1 MMSACVPSRDGKE
14 RHERYKSEMKMTV
27 YSEELAGK
35 AGSSLEDQE
44 DKKPPG
50 DVQHQEASSSTAPT
64 LTSPLASTGQATDLC
79 SMSLEQID
87 HLSNI
92 LQQQR
97 KYLMIQQ
104 LVNSGSSPAEEETKP
119 PGSVQQRVASPS
131 TLAAATG
138 VTGQAT
144 DSGSMRLEQIAQV
157 SSMLQQ
163 QKYLMLRGQ
172 LGNSVTLYEARL
184 GLARAAFPGVYGL
197 GNPFGMMPALRQ
209 SGSLMNQAMVSAQD
223 DRILALLETRNS
235 DQDDHI
241 RAIIET
247 RNSMRVLQ
255 AAQEERRQLLLA
267 LAMQQDGSVGSNEH
281 LASRQPQ
288 LQLGGGLLAPAI
300 THRLQVAN
308 QSRVA
313 APGMTATQPPIATK
327 ATNQTQS
334 LAARAPSSST
344 GQNRVSVDK
353 ALAAAES
360 LVNISQVATNQT
372 QTLATRPHPTS
383 IIQNRARATHNK
395 ALAAA
400 AVSFS
405 NLPQA
410 ANQSQVSTSATQPP
424 TSNIINQT
432 KTSSNVTSQTQSL
445 AAHPPSYSTGQ
456 NRAKVR
462 RDNTLTAAAESVANL
477 PQAANQSQVSVSATQ
492 PPTLKK
498 STNQTQSSYFFPRK
512 LYNLLETIGESST
525 TGDEPC
531 ISWLPHGRAFII
543 RNEGVFVSKVVPE
556 YFKQTKMRSFVR
568 QLLLWGFTRI
578 LCGPDRGAWFHQLF
592 IRGELSKLAF
602 IKRTAVK
609 RVKNPGPVKYDGLL
623 TFHAM
628 PPVGMQRP
636 AHQPCNSTGQN
647 RVKVSQVTNQSQMV
661 PASAA
666 LHPSSNLANQRPWW
680 NGCLP
685 T

>member
-1 MMSACVPSRDGKE
+1 
-14 RHERYKSEMKMTV
+14 
-27 YSEELAGK
+27 
-35 AGSSLEDQE
+35 
-44 DKKPPG
+44 
-50 DVQHQEASSSTAPT
+50 
-64 LTSPLASTGQATDLC
+64 
-79 SMSLEQID
+79 
-87 HLSNI
+87 
-92 LQQQR
+92 
-97 KYLMIQQ
+97 
-104 LVNSGSSPAEEETKP
+104 
-119 PGSVQQRVASPS
+119 
-131 TLAAATG
+131 
-138 VTGQAT
+138 
-144 DSGSMRLEQIAQV
+144 
-157 SSMLQQ
+157 
-163 QKYLMLRGQ
+163 
-172 LGNSVTLYEARL
+172 
-184 GLARAAFPGVYGL
+184 
-197 GNPFGMMPALRQ
+197 
-209 SGSLMNQAMVSAQD
+209 
-223 DRILALLETRNS
+223 
-235 DQDDHI
+235 
-241 RAIIET
+241 
-247 RNSMRVLQ
+247 
-255 AAQEERRQLLLA
+255 
-267 LAMQQDGSVGSNEH
+267 
-281 LASRQPQ
+281 
-288 LQLGGGLLAPAI
+288 
-300 THRLQVAN
+300 
-308 QSRVA
+308 
-313 APGMTATQPPIATK
+313 
-327 ATNQTQS
+327 
-334 LAARAPSSST
+334 
-344 GQNRVSVDK
+344 
-353 ALAAAES
+353 
-360 LVNISQVATNQT
+360 
-372 QTLATRPHPTS
+372 
-383 IIQNRARATHNK
+383 
-395 ALAAA
+395 LAAA

-410 ANQSQVSTSATQPP
+410 ANQSQVFTSATQPP

-432 KTSSNVTSQTQSL
+432 KTSSNVTNQTQSL

-568 QLLLWGFTRI
+568 QLLLWGFTRYLHLSFHSHLHFLDVHLICHVILNRI

-592 IRGELSKLAF
+592 IRGELPKLAF

-609 RVKNPGPVKYDGLL
+609 KVKNPDPVKYDGLL

-628 PPVGMQRP
+628 PPVGMERP

-680 NGCLP
+680 MAAYPP
-685 T
+685 TNS